1 MIDVSTIR
9 GSGWVRVG
17 AMTHPL
23 PRAVLTNQSA
33 MSDSK
38 QNLFVQRCIAPECRA
53 EYDLNERLY
62 VCSRCGGL
70 LDIERVEDFAFD
82 ATSLRDLWLKRRSSA
97 DARDRSGVWRFRE
110 FLPFDDD
117 TSVVSLEEGNTPLYD
132 APRSAS
138 YCRLPQLRLK
148 HQGCNPTGSFKD
160 TGMTVAVTQARK
172 LGARTVVCASTGNT
186 AASLAAY
193 AARADLLCAI
203 IVPSGQVSHAK
214 LAQALDYGA
223 KVLEIDGNFDAC
235 MNAVRELS
243 EDDSVYLVNSINPF
257 RIEGQKTVAFELAE
271 QLRWR
276 LPDHL
281 VVPGGNLGNSSAFGK
296 GFRELLRSG
305 LIERQ
310 PKITVVQAAGAA
322 PFARFYAD
330 ASRSTLINEEHPK
343 TLASAIKIGAP
354 VSWQKAWRAVRE
366 TGGSVITVTEQE
378 IADAKA
384 MIGRDGIGCEPASAT
399 TVAGIRKLVE
409 DGVIK
414 ENESVVAVLTGHLL
428 KDTDYVMKY
437 HNKELVTPDG
447 ERRVTLMQL

>member
-1 MIDVSTIR
+1 MF
-9 GSGWVRVG
+9 
-17 AMTHPL
+17 A
-23 PRAVLTNQSA
+23 
-33 MSDSK
+33 
-38 QNLFVQRCIAPECRA
+38 QRCIECRT
-53 EYDLNERLY
+53 EYDLDDSVY

-70 LDIERVEDFAFD
+70 LDIDR
-82 ATSLRDLWLKRRSSA
+82 TSREAGLAAALVDLWLQRRSSP
-97 DARDRSGVWRFRE
+97 DPRDRSGVWRFRE

-117 TSVVSLEEGNTPLYD
+117 IEVVSLEEGNTPLYD
-132 APRSAS
+132 APRSAD
-138 YCRLPQLRLK
+138 YCRLPQLKLK

-172 LGARTVVCASTGNT
+172 LGVRTVACASTGNT

-193 AARADLLCAI
+193 AARADLLCTI
-203 IVPSGQVSHAK
+203 IVPSGQVSSAK

-223 KVLEIDGNFDAC
+223 KVLEIDGNFDSC
-235 MNAVRELS
+235 MSAVRELA
-243 EDDSVYLVNSINPF
+243 EDESAYLVNSINPF

-271 QLRWR
+271 QFGWR
-276 LPDHL
+276 VPDHL

-296 GFRELLRSG
+296 GFRELVSSG
-305 LIERQ
+305 LVDRA
-310 PKITVVQAAGAA
+310 PKISVVQAVGAA
-322 PFARFYAD
+322 PFAHFYA
-330 ASRSTLINEEHPK
+330 APSQAFVNEEHPK

-354 VSWQKAWRAVRE
+354 VSWQKAWRAVTE
-366 TGGSVITVTEQE
+366 TGGSVLTVTEQE

-414 ENESVVAVLTGHLL
+414 TDESVVAVLTGHLL

-437 HNKELVTPDG
+437 YSGSLIAPDG
-447 ERRVTLMQL
+447 SQIRPSSAFISGQD